1 VAQVTKPRLAV
12 VLFNLGGPDG
22 PKAVRPF
29 LYNLFSDPAIITLP
43 AIARLPLATLI
54 STTRAKSARANYD
67 RMGGASPLLPETV
80 AQAGVLEGALKEA
93 CPDSEARV
101 FIAMRYWNPTTAETA
116 AQVKAFEPDEI
127 VLLPLYPQFSTTT
140 TQSSLAAWRKAYTGR
155 GKVRAVCCY
164 PLDDGLIDAHAQ
176 RIRAAWN
183 AAGAPPGVRLLFSA
197 HGLPEQIVKTGD
209 PYQAQVEATA
219 GAVAERLV
227 RAHGWPSL
235 DWTVCYQSRVGRL
248 KWIGPST
255 TEAIAEAAA
264 EGKGVI
270 VCPISFV
277 SEHIETLVE
286 LDHDYAAFAA
296 EHNATPY
303 IRVPALGV
311 HARFVQGLAQAV
323 KSALERAEAG
333 QGKPSSGD
341 VQPGSA
347 WRCGR
352 AFGRCPCLDGAR

>member
-1 VAQVTKPRLAV
+1 MSASGNKPRLAV

-29 LYNLFSDPAIITLP
+29 LFNLFSDPAIITLP
-43 AIARLPLATLI
+43 AVARLPLAALI
-54 STTRAKSARANYD
+54 STTRAKSARANYA
-67 RMGGASPLLPETV
+67 RMGGASPLLPETT
-80 AQAGVLEGALKEA
+80 AQAGVLEAALKPV
-93 CPDSEARV
+93 CPEFEVRV
-101 FIAMRYWNPTTAETA
+101 FIAMRYWTPTTEEAAAE
-116 AQVKAFEPDEI
+116 VKAWAPDEI
-127 VLLPLYPQFSTTT
+127 VLLPLYPQYSTTT
-140 TQSSLAAWRKAYTGR
+140 TESSLKAWRGAYKGR

-164 PLDDGLIDAHAQ
+164 PLDEGLVDAHAQ

-183 AAGAPPGVRLLFSA
+183 AAGAPLGVRLLFSA
-197 HGLPEQIVKTGD
+197 HGLPENIVKGGD

-219 GAVAERLV
+219 KAVAERLV
-227 RAHGWPSL
+227 GAHGWPSL

-264 EGKGVI
+264 EGKGVV

-286 LDHDYAAFAA
+286 LDHDYAVFAA
-296 EHNATPY
+296 ENNAQPY

-311 HARFVQGLAQAV
+311 HGHFIQGLAAAV
-323 KSALERAEAG
+323 KSTLDRAEAG
-333 QGKPSSGD
+333 QGD
-341 VQPGSA
+341 IEPGSA
-347 WRCGR
+347 WRCSR
-352 AFGRCPCLDGAR
+352 AFGRCPCLERVA